1 MAESKFVKA
10 NEKIAEAVVDGY
22 QKIESGVVGGY
33 KKIEEGV
40 VSGFGKITDKFV
52 GEFLTREG
60 ESVEEAK
67 ARLAAEETA
76 RQEAAKVEAEKRAAA
91 HPIPEAPGGDIAKA
105 SVEASLERARSS
117 VEASRNAGRH
127 HT

>member
-10 NEKIAEAVVDGY
+10 NEEIAEAVVGGY
-22 QKIESGVVGGY
+22 KKIEDGVVDGY

-40 VSGFGKITDKFV
+40 VSGFGKLTDKFV

-67 ARLAAEETA
+67 ARLAAEET
-76 RQEAAKVEAEKRAAA
+76 RRREAARAEAGK
-91 HPIPEAPGGDIAKA
+91 
-105 SVEASLERARSS
+105 
-117 VEASRNAGRH
+117 NAGKRP
-127 HT
+127 

>member
-22 QKIESGVVGGY
+22 KKIEGGVVGGY
-33 KKIEEGV
+33 KKVEESV

-67 ARLAAEETA
+67 ARLAAEEVA
-76 RQEAAKVEAEKRAAA
+76 RQETAKAEAEKREAA
-91 HPIPEAPGGDIAKA
+91 HSTPAAPGGNGGVGQAPGGHSAHDLRPK
-105 SVEASLERARSS
+105 RC
-117 VEASRNAGRH
+117 
-127 HT
+127 